1 MSLIARLV
9 IGQTRQDDNTY
20 NKHAHIDL
28 PEMQKLVE
36 HYLDLKGYKAKPST
50 LRPVQ
55 VNNKITGFVLPLEVE
70 QVKPKTPSCLL

>member
-1 MSLIARLV
+1 
-9 IGQTRQDDNTY
+9 
-20 NKHAHIDL
+20 
-28 PEMQKLVE
+28 MQKLVE